1 MVARYRAGQGEK
13 AMNSQQKLIKA
24 SAELIEY
31 LHKIVLEYQITEPE
45 LRQVIDFLT
54 RVGQQNEFQLLSD
67 VLGISV
73 IVDDITYGQEHD
85 GTDHNVEGPLYRA
98 DAPLRTPPVKL
109 CSDDEE
115 GDLLFMSGQVIAAA
129 DNHPLAHAM
138 LDVWQTNQHG
148 YYENQDESQA
158 DYNLRGRFLTDEHG
172 SYQFQ
177 TIVPGAYE
185 VTRGGP
191 VGDLLL
197 VLGRHAWRPSH
208 IHFKVTCDGFAPLT
222 TMLFMPGDPWLQSD
236 TINAVKESLIVKLE
250 KHDSPEEM
258 RQRGIGRPFYTCHY
272 DFALK
277 EAVAETYNRIG

>member
-1 MVARYRAGQGEK
+1 MDSR
-13 AMNSQQKLIKA
+13 QKLIEA
-24 SAELIEY
+24 SAELFEY
-31 LHKIVLEYQITEPE
+31 LQKLVIKYQVTEPE
-45 LRQVIDFLT
+45 LRQAVSFLT
-54 RVGQQNEFQLLSD
+54 QVGQQDEYQLLFD

-73 IVDDITYGQEHD
+73 IVDDITFGQEQD
-85 GTDHNVEGPLYRA
+85 GTAHNVEGPLYRA
-98 DAPLRTPPVKL
+98 GAPVRTPPVKL
-109 CSDDEE
+109 CADDEE
-115 GDLLFMSGQVIAAA
+115 GDLLFVSGQVMAA
-129 DNHPLAHAM
+129 DDKRPLAHTM

-158 DYNLRGRFLTDEHG
+158 DYNLRGRLLTDEHG
-172 SYQFQ
+172 RYEFQ

-197 VLGRHAWRPSH
+197 ALGRHAWRPSH

-222 TMLFMPGDPWLQSD
+222 TMLFMPGDPWLRSD

-250 KHDSPEEM
+250 KHESAEEM
-258 RQRGIGRPFYTCHY
+258 RKREVTRPFYTCHY

-277 EAVAETYNRIG
+277 KAS